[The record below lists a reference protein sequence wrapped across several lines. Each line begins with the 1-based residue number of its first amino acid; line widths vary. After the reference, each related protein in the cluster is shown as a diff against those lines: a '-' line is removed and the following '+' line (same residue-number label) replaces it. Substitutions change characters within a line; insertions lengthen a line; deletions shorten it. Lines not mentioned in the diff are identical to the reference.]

1 MPKFNKKI
9 IIISIG
15 TFVLISGFLV
25 SNELNEV
32 ENVQAAASDN
42 IGGWAWSSNVGWIS
56 FNCTNQDWCA
66 TSSYGVNVD
75 SSTGEFSGSAWSG
88 NLGWISFDRSKTGDP
103 PAEPYLS
110 GVNYIAKVS
119 SSTMDVSGWA
129 RALAA
134 SSTAQE
140 NGGWNGWIKM
150 SWATSTATGTVKL
163 NNLTKEFEGWA
174 WGGNPTEATS
184 KGVIGWLS
192 FNDKDYDGS
201 PGPYDYQVTT
211 TVTLLLPGP
220 TTSDTYDT
228 CLTCSN
234 TSTPAYTDGKHPTLS
249 WTCSATQTQRQIE
262 IKGPAADCSTWPG
275 SGTTWTWNSE
285 VDSDSNPSFNSINS
299 KTLTDKAG
307 VDFSWNNTYCWR
319 VKTKAAGTDWG
330 DWAYNSGEDKKSTD
344 NTTGFTL
351 PVHSYPL
358 VYFLCS
364 YTGDKWYDCDGSG
377 RPALSLIPSEFQS
390 VVATTTEG
398 ETVKVASLPTAPAP
412 NQKVY
417 MKDVSVCYNS
427 DNSTYACGNLYANS
441 TFYKWNLEDMTNYN
455 LVANYGFNDGI
466 RYPNTTNVEDLSATN
481 DGTFSVGTSGSTTV
495 SEAWVDSP
503 YGKALSFDGVDDR
516 VSFVAKVIPL
526 GAKSIEFWFQP
537 KRVNVNQMILDNGW
551 NEDTTKYG
559 TNVLFNNGNA
569 IVFTNSKGT
578 SGEWNFRI
586 GSSVLS
592 IDTWYHIVA
601 TWDGTTNS
609 GKVKIYI
616 NGVVNNTGTAK
627 AAETTESTSNLN
639 IGRSANGVNYNKMVI
654 DAVRIYNRDLT
665 ADEVSH
671 LYAAGPH
678 IRAEEN
684 PSYSFQEGT
693 WKMFLNTCDTHS
705 PDEECEH
712 CEEGG
717 TRLPLPEWKEIAPY

>member
-75 SSTGEFSGSAWSG
+75 SSTGEFSGSAWSK
-88 NLGWISFDRSKTGDP
+88 NVGWISFDRSKTGDP

-344 NTTGFTL
+344 TTTGFTL
-351 PVHSYPL
+351 PIHNYPL
-358 VYFLCS
+358 TYFLCS

-377 RPALSLIPSEFQS
+377 RPAKSLIPEEFWS
-390 VVATTTEG
+390 TVVFDG
-398 ETVKVASLPTAPAP
+398 ENKVAGLPTSPAP
-412 NQKVY
+412 GQKVY
-417 MKDVSVCYNS
+417 MKDVSVCYNADDS
-427 DNSTYACGNLYANS
+427 NYACVNQAATS
-441 TFYKWNLEDMTNYN
+441 TFYRWNLEDMTDYN
-455 LVANYGFNDGI
+455 LVANYGFDDGI
-466 RYPNTTNVEDLSATN
+466 RYPNTTTVEDLEGTN

-495 SEAWVDSP
+495 AEAWEDSP
-503 YGKALSFDGVDDR
+503 YGKALSFDGVDDY
-516 VSFVAKVIPL
+516 VETTLNP
-526 GAKSIEFWFQP
+526 SIELGQEITLEAWIYARSQSNYRGVMGQHGGTYQGIVGFQYE
-537 KRVNVNQMILDNGW
+537 NGPW
-551 NEDTTKYG
+551 SLVYG
-559 TNVLFNNGNA
+559 DGSAWIRNNNLTLTAGELNTWVHFAGVIKAGTGGYIKVYKNGVEITPQTNVSTA
-569 IVFTNSKGT
+569 ISH
-578 SGEWNFRI
+578 
-586 GSSVLS
+586 L
-592 IDTWYHIVA
+592 
-601 TWDGTTNS
+601 TTFD
-609 GKVKIYI
+609 
-616 NGVVNNTGTAK
+616 
-627 AAETTESTSNLN
+627 
-639 IGRSANGVNYNKMVI
+639 IGRAYTAAGRYFNGLI
-654 DAVRIYNRDLT
+654 DAVRIYNRALS
-665 ADEVSH
+665 ADEISH
-671 LYAAGPH
+671 IYAAGPH